1 MSGQPR
7 FTMRLGV
14 IGAPAH
20 WTGPDGRSCAYEPY
34 VREMRVWADLFAHV
48 LVCGHAGEGEMKGNL
63 APYERE
69 NIEFRAVRYTR
80 DYGFSGMRRRLVQ
93 MPGLIRSVHR
103 TIRESDFIL
112 MRSPSHFGLVGATL
126 VRAMRRKS
134 ITKWAGE
141 NARYK
146 GERIPSRM
154 NRVLEGLPGDLHV
167 TLVYGEPRTPN
178 QISFLPALMSV
189 DELALA
195 REIAQKRT
203 WESPWRIMCVGRLE
217 RSKNFDLALRA
228 LGELRHRRPDLQWTF
243 TLIGDGTEQRAL
255 KVLAAQCEIADR
267 VTFTGALSF
276 REVQEQ
282 YGRAHIAIM
291 PGVNEGWPKVIA
303 EAWAHGAFPVASRAG
318 LVPWILKDGESGTVV
333 DASPGA
339 LAEGL
344 ADALS
349 APERLQALSGK
360 LFAHAAELSLDQF
373 KHRLER
379 VLVERCGLP

>member
-1 MSGQPR
+1 MSGERR
-7 FTMRLGV
+7 FAMRLGV

-20 WTGPDGRSCAYEPY
+20 WNGPDGRSCAYEPY

-48 LVCGHAGEGEMKGNL
+48 LVCGHAGEGPMQGNL

-69 NIEFRAVRYTR
+69 NIEVREVRYSR
-80 DYGFSGMRRRLVQ
+80 AYGFAGMRRRLVQ
-93 MPGLIRSVHR
+93 LPRLIRNVHR

-126 VRAMRRKS
+126 VRVMRRKS

-141 NARYK
+141 NARYR

-154 NRVLEGLPGDLHV
+154 NRVIEGLPGDLHI

-195 REIAQKRT
+195 REIGQRRT
-203 WESPWRIMCVGRLE
+203 WEPPWRIMCVGRLE

-228 LGELRHRRPDLQWTF
+228 LGELRRRVPGLEWTF
-243 TLIGDGTEQRAL
+243 TLIGDGTEKRAL
-255 KVLAAQCEIADR
+255 GALAAACGIADR
-267 VTFTGALSF
+267 VTMTGALSF
-276 REVQEQ
+276 RNVQEE

-303 EAWAHGAFPVASRAG
+303 EAWAHGTFPLASRAG
-318 LVPWILKDGESGTVV
+318 LVPWILRDGNSGTVV
-333 DASPGA
+333 EPSPEA
-339 LAEGL
+339 LAGSL
-344 ADALS
+344 AESLS
-349 APERLQALSGK
+349 APARLQALSHQ
-360 LFAHAAELSLDQF
+360 LFTHASELSLDQF
-373 KHRLER
+373 KRRLER
-379 VLVERCGLP
+379 VLVERCGLG